1 MPVKSRTVE
10 LSVDNRKERLVLP
23 INPAEIAIDTATL
36 NQHVQLLAVG
46 EANLL
51 GPRGLSATTLSGF
64 FPARGRRLPLRRPQ
78 PAVLCQHPHALA
90 GCLQARAADHL
101 RHGRQLGNGR

>member
-46 EANLL
+46 EANL
-51 GPRGLSATTLSGF
+51 
-64 FPARGRRLPLRRPQ
+64 
-78 PAVLCQHPHALA
+78 
-90 GCLQARAADHL
+90 
-101 RHGRQLGNGR
+101 